1 MAKRISSI
9 FSLSLTR
16 DDKVNE
22 SAHIHASQHIG
33 SESPVHSVEGAPNK
47 LHKHHLAAPSELSI
61 EDGLSPLA
69 PPPLVSDEGVFR
81 PPSSHRSGPD
91 SRLGSR
97 ASSPASLN
105 LVQSRE
111 ESRSRPQTP
120 VFPAPPGASVTNS
133 PSQAFTPTSGKIK
146 KKSWALTKPGGQ
158 NHDEEYAQAW
168 IAGLRELVP
177 YDLAALLRGDKVEQR
192 IFHCLKC
199 LLMAL
204 QVSEIWNDQG
214 DTLVYLYPPSSKKG
228 PCFKFHSS
236 LLMDS
241 RTLLNLR
248 FASPTSPVEN
258 DDDLQKLQ
266 VALAELTTASQGTR
280 PPSQA
285 SSTASRPSLNFSVPN
300 INTSFN
306 DQKHVYLP
314 LGFDRDLSHPGTEP
328 QGNDLELV
336 VLYRNFFA
344 FLTGGA
350 LVATPRQVTLFSIMM
365 GISTI
370 LKRFSF
376 TNSDGST
383 FGEVPTSSFARY
395 CDELRLGDVRTSRE
409 KTIEAIVLGEQ
420 FRSWTLYNEG
430 FTHAVG
436 KLADIKAIK
445 SPKYE
450 KISPITVNRLERAQL
465 ELEQKLVNLTGKLND
480 FDFPSMFAGIANS
493 QSSTEAKMVRF
504 KEWKVAFLDFRKF
517 TLSYYRRQYG
527 SWPPKASSKKNN
539 FEESGLNR
547 VLLKEL
553 YKDFIDLYDILVDQT
568 SLTTRTVDMPP
579 MADDA
584 ETSDLNESIQHA
596 IRRVESEYD
605 RATPPVVPPMPF
617 DTPLLP
623 QFSHS
628 FNRRHVVVSD
638 KTALQSKK
646 LRENEVNE
654 VLLGSYNRTSIN
666 ASSFVQEFFSYE
678 RRLGHGKVLEQI
690 VDARCGQWLFLYAVL
705 QALPLMVVDA
715 RDLQYT
721 DGVEYFLCI
730 APRGG
735 RPWMKDDQ
743 STSRS
748 WYNVA
753 SGGGIVSLPADQ
765 IDHSVEGVYRRS
777 HCWTAATEWIP
788 AKGDD
793 GQHVYPGQVP
803 SIKSQAWNGQIA
815 APQYRNPQ
823 DSPYI
828 SPHASPLLKPAS
840 SASSDVRR
848 ISRDR
853 SSISGL
859 GLEPIDASAS
869 HQSTSRPASMLSQTI
884 KFEAD
889 PNMTFDA
896 ILGTSDEQQ
905 KPKGKKGRKSVPSL
919 K

>member
-1 MAKRISSI
+1 MDSI
-9 FSLSLTR
+9 
-16 DDKVNE
+16 
-22 SAHIHASQHIG
+22 
-33 SESPVHSVEGAPNK
+33 
-47 LHKHHLAAPSELSI
+47 
-61 EDGLSPLA
+61 
-69 PPPLVSDEGVFR
+69 
-81 PPSSHRSGPD
+81 
-91 SRLGSR
+91 
-97 ASSPASLN
+97 
-105 LVQSRE
+105 
-111 ESRSRPQTP
+111 
-120 VFPAPPGASVTNS
+120 
-133 PSQAFTPTSGKIK
+133 
-146 KKSWALTKPGGQ
+146 
-158 NHDEEYAQAW
+158 
-168 IAGLRELVP
+168 
-177 YDLAALLRGDKVEQR
+177 
-192 IFHCLKC
+192 
-199 LLMAL
+199 
-204 QVSEIWNDQG
+204 
-214 DTLVYLYPPSSKKG
+214 TLV
-228 PCFKFHSS
+228 
-236 LLMDS
+236 
-241 RTLLNLR
+241 TLR
-248 FASPTSPVEN
+248 SASPNSPVEN
-258 DDDLQKLQ
+258 DDDLQQLQ
-266 VALAELTTASQGTR
+266 AALAVLTTASQGIR

-300 INTSFN
+300 MNASLS

-344 FLTGGA
+344 FLAGGA

-370 LKRFSF
+370 LRRFSF
-376 TNSDGST
+376 MSSDVST

-395 CDELRLGDVRTSRE
+395 CDELRLGDVRSSRE
-409 KTIEAIVLGEQ
+409 KTVEAIVLGEQ
-420 FRSWTLYNEG
+420 LRSWPLYNEG

-436 KLADIKAIK
+436 KWADIKDIK

-450 KISPITVNRLERAQL
+450 KITPITIKRLERAQMD
-465 ELEQKLVNLTGKLND
+465 LEQKLVNLTGKLND

-504 KEWKVAFLDFRKF
+504 KQWKVAFLDFRKF
-517 TLSYYRRQYG
+517 TLAYYRRRYG

-547 VLLKEL
+547 VLLKQL
-553 YKDFIDLYDILVDQT
+553 YKDFTDLYDILVDRT

-584 ETSDLNESIQHA
+584 ETSDLNETIQHA

-638 KTALQSKK
+638 KTALQSQK
-646 LRENEVNE
+646 LRDNEVNE

-666 ASSFVQEFFSYE
+666 ASLFVQDFFSYE
-678 RRLGHGKVLEQI
+678 RRLGHGKALEQI

-721 DGVEYFLCI
+721 EGVEYFLCI

-735 RPWMKDDQ
+735 RPWMKEDQ

-765 IDHSVEGVYRRS
+765 IDHSVEGIYRRS
-777 HCWTAATEWIP
+777 HCWTAATEWIH
-788 AKGDD
+788 AKGED
-793 GQHVYPGQVP
+793 GQQLHPGHTP
-803 SIKSQAWNGQIA
+803 SPQAHPWNA
-815 APQYRNPQ
+815 PDAPPQYLNPQ
-823 DSPYI
+823 ESPYM
-828 SPHASPLLKPAS
+828 SQHGSPLLKPAS
-840 SASSDVRR
+840 PAYPDVR
-848 ISRDR
+848 SVSHDR
-853 SSISGL
+853 SSVSS
-859 GLEPIDASAS
+859 GLEPISAPIS
-869 HQSTSRPASMLSQTI
+869 QSDSRPASMLSSTI
-884 KFEAD
+884 KFEAN

-905 KPKGKKGRKSVPSL
+905 KPKGKKGK

>member
-16 DDKVNE
+16 DDKAYE
-22 SAHIHASQHIG
+22 QPHAHASHYLQ
-33 SESPVHSVEGAPNK
+33 SEPSANPGEGGPHK
-47 LHKHHLAAPSELSI
+47 LHKHSPAASSDFSI
-61 EDGLSPLA
+61 ENDLPPLM
-69 PPPLVSDEGVFR
+69 PPPFVSDEGVFR
-81 PPSSHRSGPD
+81 PPSSQRSGPD

-97 ASSPASLN
+97 ASSPASLT

-120 VFPAPPGASVTNS
+120 VFPASPGTSAIHSAGPPSAV
-133 PSQAFTPTSGKIK
+133 PSGRIK
-146 KKSWALTKPGGQ
+146 KKSWALTKPGGR
-158 NHDEEYAQAW
+158 NNGEGYAQAW
-168 IAGLRELVP
+168 IAGLRELIP
-177 YDLAALLRGDKVEQR
+177 YDLTPLMKGEKVPE
-192 IFHCLKC
+192 
-199 LLMAL
+199 AW
-204 QVSEIWNDQG
+204 SDQG
-214 DTLVYLYPPSSKKG
+214 DTLIYLYPPSSKKG
-228 PCFKFHSS
+228 PCFKVHSS

-241 RTLLNLR
+241 KTLVNLR
-248 FASPTSPVEN
+248 FACPTSPVEN
-258 DDDLQKLQ
+258 DDDLQQLQ
-266 VALAELTTASQGTR
+266 LALAELTTTSQGIR
-280 PPSQA
+280 PSSQA
-285 SSTASRPSLNFSVPN
+285 SSTASRPSLNFSVPSA
-300 INTSFN
+300 NTFVN

-314 LGFDRDLSHPGTEP
+314 LGFDTDLSLPGTEP

-344 FLTGGA
+344 FLAGGA
-350 LVATPRQVTLFSIMM
+350 LVATPRQVTVFSIMM

-395 CDELRLGDVRTSRE
+395 CEELRLGDVRSSRE

-420 FRSWTLYNEG
+420 LRSWLLYNEG

-445 SPKYE
+445 SPKFE
-450 KISPITVNRLERAQL
+450 KITSTTVARLERAQL

-493 QSSTEAKMVRF
+493 QSSTEAKMIRF
-504 KEWKVAFLDFRKF
+504 KEWKAAFLDLRKF
-517 TLSYYRRQYG
+517 TLSYYRRRYG

-539 FEESGLNR
+539 FEENGLNR

-553 YKDFIDLYDILVDQT
+553 YKDFTDLYDILVDRT
-568 SLTTRTVDMPP
+568 SPTTRTANMPP

-584 ETSDLNESIQHA
+584 ETSDLNETIQHA

-605 RATPPVVPPMPF
+605 RATPPVLPPMPF

-628 FNRRHVVVSD
+628 FNRTHVVISD

-666 ASSFVQEFFSYE
+666 ASPFIQEFFGYE
-678 RRLGHGKVLEQI
+678 RRLGHGKVLDQI

-705 QALPLMVVDA
+705 QALPLVVVDA
-715 RDLQYT
+715 RNLKYT

-730 APRGG
+730 APRG
-735 RPWMKDDQ
+735 RPWMKEDSSGFRSLSFVDKSGVAVDWTAEQIDQ
-743 STSRS
+743 S
-748 WYNVA
+748 
-753 SGGGIVSLPADQ
+753 
-765 IDHSVEGVYRRS
+765 VETIYARS
-777 HCWTAATEWIP
+777 HCWTAATAWVH
-788 AKGDD
+788 AKEDE
-793 GQHVYPGQVP
+793 GQQVHLGRTSSP
-803 SIKSQAWNGQIA
+803 RILPLDPPIA
-815 APQYRNPQ
+815 PPQYLNPPE
-823 DSPYI
+823 SPYL
-828 SPHASPLLKPAS
+828 SPYASPLLRPS
-840 SASSDVRR
+840 SPTYSDVR
-848 ISRDR
+848 SVSHDR
-853 SSISGL
+853 SSVSL
-859 GLEPIDASAS
+859 GLEPAHASAS
-869 HQSTSRPASMLSQTI
+869 RSASRPTSTLSHQAI
-884 KFEAD
+884 QFEAD
-889 PNMTFDA
+889 PNMTFDT
-896 ILGTSDEQQ
+896 ILGTNESPQ
-905 KPKGKKGRKSVPSL
+905 KTKGKKGK